1 MPHASLEKNFPLRLA
16 ATSFYANVSGV
27 KLLLEGNRLFGVGVT
42 FSRQE
47 KTIRKEGRMEKKKK
61 TSISHFSRVFHT
73 PRTVN

>member
-42 FSRQE
+42 FSRRE
-47 KTIRKEGRMEKKKK
+47 KTRRKDGEKKENKHL
-61 TSISHFSRVFHT
+61 SFQPRVSHPSHC
-73 PRTVN
+73 